1 MHRLVT
7 AVALAIAACLIPSSA
22 LAAPAFLPTKT
33 RTLRAPAGKCATTS
47 FRAPMIGYAVVRDD
61 GTTLGDWDLTLTD
74 ARSGDTLAASHAFG
88 SREVAQTFTSAGQ
101 KLAIR
106 GCHVSGRDSTFPV
119 RIAFSDA
126 KPPAATRPSLVRV
139 NTDSAG
145 ILRRLDSLGFDVTE
159 NVRNGHADVVV
170 PSASKLGLLKKL
182 ALPFDV
188 RSLDLRKD
196 FLKARAAD
204 SAYAARVGAAGSP
217 LPSGRS
223 GYRTLANYQDE
234 LKTLVNDHPGLVRPV
249 TLGQTFQGRAIQ
261 GVEIS
266 ENVDAANDGRP
277 VYLLVGEHHA
287 REWPSGEI
295 AMEFANYM
303 IDGYGHDAQVTS
315 LLKRERV
322 VVVPI
327 VNVDGF
333 NASRGAADDGYIPDP
348 ADKTGAPEGDT
359 VEGVALP
366 FGGNLAYR
374 RKNCDGVVP
383 NGPNHEEQNL
393 PCYYQIGVDPNRSY
407 GQNWGGVGASSDP
420 NTQSYRGTGQW
431 SEPETQAVWH
441 WSQAHNVTFLMTLH
455 NVAAL
460 VLRPPGVHADG
471 LAPDEQRMKELGD
484 EMAADTGYTSQ
495 YGFQLYDTSGTTED
509 WQYGGQGAFGYTIEI
524 GPEGGHFHEPYATGV
539 IEQWTGDAN
548 HKGEGMRSAL
558 MRAAE
563 SAGNAGYHSVI
574 QGSAPAGATLRLQKK
589 FDTDSAPVCTFLPG
603 LLVAGG
609 PISPLDC
616 IAPGDKTATPDHLNY
631 TMVVP
636 ASGQYEWHV
645 TPSTRPFVASKTTPG
660 GYADKPYGDPQTF
673 SADAKDV
680 PAADRGIDDPQ
691 GINEAPE
698 EPYSADR
705 RFNVSDAEAG
715 NKVVVDLTWDVPVQD
730 FDLRLYHVK
739 SDGSLE
745 PAGVGTGPSGGSDGG
760 SGEPNGVDEQ
770 IEVDRAQAGDYV
782 ARVIY
787 YLTGAPYTGQ
797 GNDWKMSVTRYKLEP
812 DKVEHGRENW
822 TMSCETADGNVLE
835 SKEIYV
841 ERGQSVNA
849 NFLCGGAA
857 PTSGSGGSAG
867 SGSASV
873 LAEKK
878 TITAPRRKVASKRSV
893 CLKKASKL
901 KSNKKRAAAVKRC
914 KKRYPTAAEKRAAA
928 KKKAAARKR
937 AARRR

>member
-33 RTLRAPAGKCATTS
+33 RTLRAPAGKCVTTT

-61 GTTLGDWDLTLTD
+61 GTTRGDWDLTVADT
-74 ARSGDTLAASHAFG
+74 RSRDTLAASHAFG

-139 NTDSAG
+139 KTDSPG

-182 ALPFDV
+182 GLPFDV

-204 SAYAARVGAAGSP
+204 SAYAERVGAAGSP

-234 LKTLVNDHPGLVRPV
+234 LKTLATSHPGLVRPV
-249 TLGQTFQGRAIQ
+249 TIGTTFQGRPIQ

-266 ENVDAANDGRP
+266 KNVDAANDGRP
-277 VYLLVGEHHA
+277 TFLLLGEHHA

-295 AMEFANYM
+295 AMEFANYV
-303 IDGYGHDAQVTS
+303 INSYGSDDQVTQ
-315 LLKRERV
+315 LLDRERV
-322 VVVPI
+322 VVVP
-327 VNVDGF
+327 VLNLDGF
-333 NASRGAADDGYIPDP
+333 NASRGTAADGYIPDP
-348 ADKTGAPEGDT
+348 ADTTGAPDGDT

-366 FGGNLAYR
+366 FGGNLGYR
-374 RKNCDGVVP
+374 RKNCDMGLMADDP
-383 NGPNHEEQNL
+383 IKSEQEQNL
-393 PCYYQIGVDPNRSY
+393 PCYYRVGVDPNRNY
-407 GQNWGGVGASSDP
+407 GFNWGGVGASSDP
-420 NTQSYRGTGQW
+420 NTQSYRGSGQW

-441 WSQAHNVTFLMTLH
+441 WSQAHNVTFMMTLH

-460 VLRPPGVHADG
+460 VLRPPGVHTDG

-484 EMAADTGYTSQ
+484 AMADDTGYTSQ
-495 YGFQLYDTSGTTED
+495 YGWQLYDTSGTTED
-509 WQYGGQGAFGYTIEI
+509 WQYGAQGAFGYTIEL
-524 GPEGGHFHEPYATGV
+524 GPEGGQFHEPYETGV
-539 IEQWTGDAN
+539 VEQWTGDSK
-548 HKGEGMRSAL
+548 HKGLGMRSAL
-558 MRAAE
+558 LRAAE
-563 SAGNAGYHSVI
+563 SAGNPGDHSVI

-589 FDTDSAPVCTFLPG
+589 FNTESSPICTFAQG
-603 LLVAGG
+603 FVVAGG
-609 PISPLDC
+609 AAGPLDC
-616 IAPGDKTATPDHLNY
+616 LAPGSTTATPDHLNY

-636 ASGQYEWHV
+636 ASGQYEWHT

-660 GYADKPYGDPQTF
+660 GYSDKPYGTAQTF
-673 SADAKDV
+673 DASDKDI
-680 PAADRGIDDPQ
+680 PSADRGIDDPQ

-698 EPYSADR
+698 EPYTAER

-715 NKVVVDLTWDVPVQD
+715 NKITVDLTWDLPLQD

-739 SDGSLE
+739 SDGSPE
-745 PAGVGTGPSGGSDGG
+745 PAGAGTGPTGGSDGG

-770 IEVDRAQAGDYV
+770 IEVDRAQPGDYV

-787 YLTGAPYTGQ
+787 YLTGAPETGQ
-797 GNDWKMSVTRYKLEP
+797 ANDWHMTVTRYALEP
-812 DKVEHGRENW
+812 DKVEHARENW
-822 TMSCETADGNVLE
+822 TMTCETADGNVLE
-835 SKEIYV
+835 TKEIYV

-857 PTSGSGGSAG
+857 PVAGADGGS
-867 SGSASV
+867 V
-873 LAEKK
+873 L
-878 TITAPRRKVASKRSV
+878 S
-893 CLKKASKL
+893 
-901 KSNKKRAAAVKRC
+901 
-914 KKRYPTAAEKRAAA
+914 EKRAISVP
-928 KKKAAARKR
+928 
-937 AARRR
+937 RR